1 MSALEQEII
10 EKIRNL
16 DEAQQLRLLQ
26 IVEDMQPKQFDMEEW
41 FRQVDEF
48 RVELRSK
55 YGTGHVNVQGLLD
68 EIREEAS
75 WPRW

>member
-26 IVEDMQPKQFDMEEW
+26 IVEDMQPKQFDFAEWIKNMEALHE
-41 FRQVDEF
+41 
-48 RVELRSK
+48 ELRADNQL
-55 YGTGHVNVQGLLD
+55 VDVQSLLD